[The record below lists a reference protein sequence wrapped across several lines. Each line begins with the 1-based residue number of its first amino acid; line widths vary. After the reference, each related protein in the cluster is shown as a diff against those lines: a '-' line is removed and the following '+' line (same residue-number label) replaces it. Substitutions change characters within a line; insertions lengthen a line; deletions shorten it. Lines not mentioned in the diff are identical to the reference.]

1 MINKSLDQ
9 INLDDLRQLQANAV
23 AESKTIEYKQKLP
36 TNLESARKEFLAD
49 ISSFANASGGDL
61 IFGITEKGGV
71 PKSIDGVEVENVD
84 EAIGKYENIVRD
96 GIEPRIAVSTK
107 TIMVS
112 SNKHVFIFR
121 VQSSWLRPHRVV
133 YRRDDKFYS
142 RHSTGKYALN
152 TAELKIAFTLSQ
164 TLTEQIKKFKTER
177 IAQVYEND
185 LPLQLYKGA
194 KIVLHLIPLEAFSP
208 NCRIDLK
215 SIINAPR
222 KLRPVYAQGWDFR
235 INLEGV
241 LSYFIVRDNMSYSY
255 VQLYRNGI
263 FEAVESSIL
272 NVELVT
278 AEHKKVIPSRC
289 YEHELLRSLQ
299 EYLSLAN
306 ELGVSMPIAIFL
318 TLIGV
323 KGWRMS
329 SDWNIFSGIHMPTLI
344 DREILQLPET
354 LVEEYDTKPQ
364 DILRPIFDFIWNAC
378 GYERSANFDEAG
390 NWVTRT

>member
-36 TNLESARKEFLAD
+36 TNSDGDKKEFLAD
-49 ISSFANASGGDL
+49 ISSLANASGGDL

-84 EAIGKYENIVRD
+84 EAIGKHENIVRD

-194 KIVLHLIPLEAFSP
+194 KIVLHLIPVEAFSP

-215 SIINAPR
+215 SIINDHR
-222 KLRPVYAQGWDFR
+222 KLRPIYSMGWNFR

-241 LSYFIVRDNMSYSY
+241 LSYSITPDNISYSY

-272 NVELVT
+272 NVELVA
-278 AEHKKVIPSRC
+278 AEHSKVIPSKC
-289 YEHELLRSLQ
+289 YEQELLHSLQ
-299 EYLSLAN
+299 EYLSIAK
-306 ELGVSMPIAIFL
+306 ELEVSMPIVIFL

-323 KGWRMS
+323 KGWKMS
-329 SDWNIFSGIHMPTLI
+329 SDWNRFSGNYMPTLI

-364 DILRPIFDFIWNAC
+364 DILRPMFDLVWNAC
-378 GYERSANFDEAG
+378 GYERSANFDETG
-390 NWVTRT
+390 NWVTQT